1 MEEWVGEKEEGEEE
15 EKWRREEEEEKEG
28 GGLEDR
34 GEEEALGE
42 GGDNKVG
49 GVKRT
54 VGEEEMEELRYVE
67 VENISFLIWANQSD
81 NFLQIKTIKG

>member
-1 MEEWVGEKEEGEEE
+1 MEEG
-15 EKWRREEEEEKEG
+15 RRGEG

-67 VENISFLIWANQSD
+67 VGNISFLICANQ
-81 NFLQIKTIKG
+81 

>member
-1 MEEWVGEKEEGEEE
+1 MEEWVGEQEEGEEE
-15 EKWRREEEEEKEG
+15 EKWRREEEEEGKEG

-34 GEEEALGE
+34 GEEEAVGE

-49 GVKRT
+49 VVKRT

-67 VENISFLIWANQSD
+67 VGNISFLICANQ
-81 NFLQIKTIKG
+81 